1 MAVFRDPLEIHA
13 RRGTIYPAEFADGF
27 AGRSKRALGDAGGLT
42 QFGVNLTTLEPEA
55 KSALRHWHASEDE
68 FIYVVAGEVTLVTE
82 AGEEVLSAGMAAA
95 FAAGDPDGHQLVNR
109 GTAPAM
115 YLEIGTRAADDTVVY
130 PDVDLRLEKRAGQ
143 RTFLR
148 NTGEPYE

>member
-1 MAVFRDPLEIHA
+1 MD
-13 RRGTIYPAEFADGF
+13 Y
-27 AGRSKRALGDAGGLT
+27 LGLSFDQL
-42 QFGVNLTTLEPEA
+42 
-55 KSALRHWHASEDE
+55 DE
-68 FIYVVAGEVTLVTE
+68 GAVVALLRARG
-82 AGEEVLSAGMAAA
+82 ADAA

-143 RTFLR
+143 RTFVR